1 MNLSYELIDENNIKL
16 ASSIQGTIFPGES
29 ASQHYKHSIISNHK
43 NSSYYIISW
52 NNIPVGIT
60 GIYIMNKYDKQAIND
75 NSVWLGWFGVLPEF
89 RSKGIGRQALLD
101 TIEKSKIY
109 KRKYF
114 RIYTVSTDNAL
125 AQPLYKSIMHA
136 REPYKNKED
145 YNYNNNCYIYSYN
158 LKGNNN
164 IELWNNKYVYINEDI
179 EMEKKSNSELNNFYK
194 ILINISPNSK
204 EFNQIITL
212 ATSFRED
219 GHLVTINKK
228 IKNTADYNI
237 VINVEQF
244 LSLIDKYN
252 SITEIKEYYYNQL
265 REANN
270 G

>member
-1 MNLSYELIDENNIKL
+1 MNLSYDLIDERTIKL
-16 ASSIQGTIFPGES
+16 ASSIQATIFPGEL
-29 ASQHYKHSIISNHK
+29 AIEHYKNSIKTNYK
-43 NSSYYIISW
+43 NSSYYIIKY
-52 NNIPVGIT
+52 NNIPVGVT
-60 GIYIMNKYDKQAIND
+60 GIYNMSKYNKNIDD
-75 NSVWLGWFGVLPEF
+75 NSMWLGWFGILPEF
-89 RSKGIGRQALLD
+89 RRKGIGRQALLD
-101 TIEKSKIY
+101 TVEKAKMY
-109 KRKYF
+109 NKEYF
-114 RIYTVSTDNAL
+114 RIYTVSTDNKL

-164 IELWNNKYVYINEDI
+164 IELWNNKYAYINEDI